1 MENFEMFKHGG
12 NNYYK
17 NVEIMGNLDIGE
29 KCHFFPKI
37 LIQSIYSLFLEAIW
51 LIRQHY
57 NSEIML

>member
-1 MENFEMFKHGG
+1 MFKHGG

-37 LIQSIYSLFLEAIW
+37 LIQSIYSLFLEAI
-51 LIRQHY
+51 
-57 NSEIML
+57 